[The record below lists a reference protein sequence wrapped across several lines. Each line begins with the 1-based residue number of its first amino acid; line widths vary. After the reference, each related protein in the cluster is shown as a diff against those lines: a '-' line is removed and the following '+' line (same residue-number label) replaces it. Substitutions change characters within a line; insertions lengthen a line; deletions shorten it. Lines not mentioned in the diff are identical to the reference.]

1 MRDYP
6 EKGRWQMRYSK
17 YHSKTVEVQGIRFD
31 SKKEANRYL
40 ELKLKERAGEIQN
53 LELQPEF
60 ELQPK
65 FRKNGV
71 TFRAIKY
78 RADFKY
84 TDHGKTVIEDVKGM
98 KTDVYKIKRKLF
110 EYCYPELTIK
120 EV

>member
-1 MRDYP
+1 
-6 EKGRWQMRYSK
+6 MRYSK
-17 YHSKTVEVQGIRFD
+17 YHSKTIQVNGIRFD
-31 SKKEANRYL
+31 SKKEARRYE
-40 ELKLKERAGEIQN
+40 ELKLLERAGEIQN

-71 TFRAIKY
+71 TYRPIKY

-84 TDHGKTVIEDVKGM
+84 TDHGKIVIEDVKGM
-98 KTDVYKIKRKLF
+98 KTDVYKIKKKLF
-110 EYCYPELTIK
+110 EYRYPDLTIK